1 MTERTLPAKKPRE
14 SDDGWLQREKKH
26 FEQVKKDEASL
37 LAVRAAIQKRFGR
50 IT

>member
-1 MTERTLPAKKPRE
+1 MTVRIRTARRAKE
-14 SDDGWLQREKKH
+14 SEASWQKREKQH

-50 IT
+50 VE